1 MSRLNENKVRFGDK
15 ERKPKK
21 SRWKSIEKLNCDSS
35 EFNDID
41 GVDFFY
47 SVFHHD
53 RKHKNKIKEIINNI
67 NSDNKN
73 KDEKMMTGKH
83 MVRFTPI
90 LYSFT
95 KKMVY
100 ENTKEYRKF
109 QKSHNYLN
117 KKKFKNWLDSAHNNV
132 NDVYGIGL
140 VLLNL
145 RRFWAVFFSSFRT
158 FKNFESF
165 EKEIL
170 GGTDKISYSYTKY
183 VKVLTEH
190 GVAKHTDTEA
200 VTSTHHY
207 NNIKTF
213 TDYSIFS
220 ELWRLNKPIYCT
232 YRTLFIECTKGL
244 QESDKCP
251 FNNWKDFN
259 FKRIKTD
266 SKVMNDYVGNLISQ
280 NDGQS
285 IVGYINTGQD
295 MLYKEIATMFE
306 QNNPTDR
313 ARLLKTSKLNA
324 ESAYHIHGADGPSRH
339 THSTNPADT
348 SSKQNLA
355 ERVRAATAINT
366 HQNILYG
373 KEGTDV
379 SDPALKRYND
389 GVLGSTR
396 HQMQERDEFLDRTKS

>member
-1 MSRLNENKVRFGDK
+1 MIKSNKNKVKFGEK
-15 ERKPKK
+15 RRKKP
-21 SRWKSIEKLNCDSS
+21 RWDSIEKFNCDSA
-35 EFNDID
+35 EFTDID

-47 SVFHHD
+47 AVFHHD
-53 RKHKNKIKEIINNI
+53 RKHKNKIKETINNI
-67 NSDNKN
+67 NRDNKS

-95 KKMVY
+95 KRMIY

-117 KKKFKNWLDSAHNNV
+117 KQKFKGWLDSAHDNV

-158 FKNFESF
+158 FKNLESF
-165 EKEIL
+165 EKKIL
-170 GGTDKISYSYTKY
+170 GVSDRISVDYTKY
-183 VKVLTEH
+183 VKLLSSH
-190 GVAKHTDTEA
+190 GVPKHIDTDA
-200 VTSTHHY
+200 ITSTHHD

-213 TDYSIFS
+213 TDFSIFS

-259 FKRIKTD
+259 FKTIKT
-266 SKVMNDYVGNLISQ
+266 KRNVMEYVGNIVSQ

-295 MLYKEIATMFE
+295 WIDEEIETMFE
-306 QNNPTDR
+306 QDNPTDR
-313 ARLLKTSKLNA
+313 ARLLRKSKIIA
-324 ESAYHIHGADGPSRH
+324 QSTDHKHSTDGPSRH
-339 THSTNPADT
+339 THSTNPAHT
-348 SSKQNLA
+348 SSKHSLA
-355 ERVRAATAINT
+355 EKIRAASAVNT
-366 HQNILYG
+366 HHDRLYG
-373 KEGTDV
+373 NEGV
-379 SDPALKRYND
+379 SVNNPDLKNTNERI
-389 GVLGSTR
+389 LKSKK
-396 HQMQERDEFLDRTKS
+396 HQMQERKELLENT

>member
-1 MSRLNENKVRFGDK
+1 MIKSNKNKVKFGEK
-15 ERKPKK
+15 RRKKP
-21 SRWKSIEKLNCDSS
+21 RWDSIEKFNCDSS

-47 SVFHHD
+47 AVFHHD
-53 RKHKNKIKEIINNI
+53 RKNKNKIKEIINDI
-67 NSDNKN
+67 NKDNKS

-95 KKMVY
+95 KRMII
-100 ENTKEYRKF
+100 ENRKEYRKF

-145 RRFWAVFFSSFRT
+145 RRFWAVFFSSFKN
-158 FKNFESF
+158 FKNFETF
-165 EKEIL
+165 EKKIL
-170 GGTDKISYSYTKY
+170 GSSDRISIDYTEY
-183 VKVLTEH
+183 VKTLSDY
-190 GVAKHTDTEA
+190 GVPKYIDTDA
-200 VTSTHHY
+200 ITSTHHD

-213 TDYSIFS
+213 TDFSIFS

-259 FKRIKTD
+259 FKKIKT
-266 SKVMNDYVGNLISQ
+266 KRNVMEYVGNIVSQ

-295 MLYKEIATMFE
+295 WIDEEIETMFE
-306 QNNPTDR
+306 EDNPTDR
-313 ARLLKTSKLNA
+313 ARLLRKSKIIA
-324 ESAYHIHGADGPSRH
+324 ESTDHKHGTDGPSRH
-339 THSTNPADT
+339 THSTNPAYT
-348 SSKQNLA
+348 SSKYSLDDKL
-355 ERVRAATAINT
+355 RAASNINT
-366 HQNILYG
+366 HYDRMYG
-373 KEGTDV
+373 IAAGVTAQSTD
-379 SDPALKRYND
+379 LKDVNKSLLDSRK
-389 GVLGSTR
+389 
-396 HQMQERDEFLDRTKS
+396 HKMQERNELLRKIQ